1 MTSIDCTEIWSQMKA
16 MQDNDH
22 NNSHEIDSSSC
33 ENCGSISTFFF
44 DTKNGVTVCTECGVV
59 KPSMLDDT
67 PEWSHGN
74 QDTNKKDPSRC
85 GFPSNP
91 LLEKSSL
98 NTYIKSNKFSFMAKL
113 HNQMSMNHVERSLFH
128 VFEFIA
134 RLSNDNGNLP
144 NVVVEQA
151 KFYYKLISER
161 KLSRGVIR
169 KGLISCCIL
178 HSCKLH
184 NVTRSVKE
192 ISIICNIDVPIINK
206 TNKIFIEIMRD
217 VLEKDN
223 TLNIY
228 TSTQDLIPRYCN
240 SIEFDKQLEYK
251 LIKSCLKLNKIIT
264 EEGILDG
271 KTPSS
276 VVCGIIFFITKQ
288 NKITFDNKKFVKNQK
303 ISIVTVNK
311 VQKTID
317 SFVNQKG
324 ILHDFIFS
332 ISI

>member
-1 MTSIDCTEIWSQMKA
+1 MTNIDCTEIWSQMESIK
-16 MQDNDH
+16 
-22 NNSHEIDSSSC
+22 IDSDKEENIVNSTSC
-33 ENCGSISTFFF
+33 DNCGSVSTFFN
-44 DTKNGVTVCTECGVV
+44 DSKNGVCVCTNCGIV
-59 KPSMLDDT
+59 KPAMLDDT

-128 VFEFIA
+128 VFEFIS
-134 RLSNDNGNLP
+134 RLSNDNGHLP
-144 NVVVEQA
+144 NIVVEQA
-151 KFYYKLISER
+151 KLYYKTISER

-192 ISIICNIDVPIINK
+192 ISIICNIDVPTINK
-206 TNKIFIEIMRD
+206 TNKIFISYMRD
-217 VLEKDN
+217 VLTKDN
-223 TLNIY
+223 TLNVY
-228 TSTQDLIPRYCN
+228 TNTQDLIPRYCN
-240 SIEFDKQLEYK
+240 SIELDKQTEYK
-251 LIKSCLKLNKIIT
+251 LIKSCLKLNQFIIN
-264 EEGILDG
+264 EGILDG

-276 VVCGIIFFITKQ
+276 VVCGIIFYVTKQ
-288 NKITFDNKKFVKNQK
+288 NKINFDNKHFVRQQK
-303 ISIVTVNK
+303 ISIVTVTK
-311 VQKTID
+311 VHKCID
-317 SFVNQKG
+317 FYIKEKNYD
-324 ILHDFIFS
+324 IIF
-332 ISI
+332 